1 MQFLNRARTRR
12 KIFIRIFGIN
22 THFHRMTRQM
32 NITLAQ
38 SEFLSRSNANL
49 LFYKIRQSFIK
60 TRLPIGREHIIH
72 LHENLGSLAG
82 SRGFFCFRGFGRGN
96 FFGRVSFTRR

>member
-49 LFYKIRQSFIK
+49 LFYQINACDKLCYPVFYLNPRVDFHKIKLSV
-60 TRLPIGREHIIH
+60 
-72 LHENLGSLAG
+72 A
-82 SRGFFCFRGFGRGN
+82 
-96 FFGRVSFTRR
+96 V